1 VSRVQLPDDVPALLR
16 FAETHMETA
25 RKGNGFR
32 HQEAANALRALN
44 KARKRQPRHQAVL
57 LAGARVAR
65 ALGEHARSPG
75 EQLKYAR
82 RGLPFSRVGREAYP
96 RLAAFHYY
104 HAALLGLKVDAYR
117 ASAMGTVPKLR
128 EAAQR
133 ALALDETYDHAGP
146 LRILGSLLSS
156 VPATPPFNGDIVKGI
171 ELLERAVKIAP
182 EHPLNHFF
190 LAEAY
195 AQDDELDAAARHY
208 AQVICASPSGPRWD
222 IPQARRYRKKARAA
236 LKKMKRPVPASCP

>member
-1 VSRVQLPDDVPALLR
+1 VRRGQLPDDVPALLEYSEKR
-16 FAETHMETA
+16 MEAA
-25 RKGNGFR
+25 REGNGFR
-32 HQEAANALRALN
+32 HQEAANALRALD

-82 RGLPFSRVGREAYP
+82 RGLPFSRAGREAYP

-117 ASAMGTVPKLR
+117 ASAMGTVPELR
-128 EAAQR
+128 EAAKR
-133 ALALDETYDHAGP
+133 AVALDKSYDHAGP
-146 LRILGSLLSS
+146 LRILGSLLAS
-156 VPATPPFNGDIVKGI
+156 VPATPPFNGDIVQGI
-171 ELLERAVKIAP
+171 ELLEQAVKLAP
-182 EHPLNHFF
+182 RHPLNHFF

-208 AQVICASPSGPRWD
+208 GKVVCASPSSPGWD
-222 IPQARRYRKKARAA
+222 LAQARRYRKKALAA
-236 LKKMKRPVPASCP
+236 LEKMKRPAPASCP